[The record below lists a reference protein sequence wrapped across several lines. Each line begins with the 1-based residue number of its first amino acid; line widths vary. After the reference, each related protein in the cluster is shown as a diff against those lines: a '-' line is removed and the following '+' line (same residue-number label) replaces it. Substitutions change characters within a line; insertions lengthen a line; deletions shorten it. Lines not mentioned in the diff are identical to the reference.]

1 MDRRLDKPKAICPF
15 ILKVQDII
23 NGILK
28 LSEMCLAY
36 IEDIQFFGMN
46 MLFILSSEVK
56 NEWLG
61 DKNLKILFI
70 TYNFE
75 T

>member
-1 MDRRLDKPKAICPF
+1 MSWLICHF
-15 ILKVQDII
+15 ILKVEDII

-28 LSEMCLAY
+28 LSEMCSAY
-36 IEDIQFFGMN
+36 IEDIQVFGIN
-46 MLFILSSEVK
+46 MTFILSSEVK
-56 NEWLG
+56 NEWLS
-61 DKNLKILFI
+61 DKNLKFLFI